1 MIAIVLCHD
10 CNLYVCA
17 ELKDL
22 INELQEVTDW
32 YLLGLCLGL
41 SESRLQEIKQD
52 HRTNDEW
59 RREVLATWARQEKPT
74 WSKVVSALMEMG
86 GHQVLASQIA
96 EIYGNF
102 VKYITACMLS
112 FQSCI
117 SLGYTV
123 LQL

>member
-1 MIAIVLCHD
+1 M
-10 CNLYVCA
+10 
-17 ELKDL
+17 
-22 INELQEVTDW
+22 TDW

-102 VKYITACMLS
+102 VILVMH
-112 FQSCI
+112 I
-117 SLGYTV
+117 LGI
-123 LQL
+123 

>member
-1 MIAIVLCHD
+1 MFCV
-10 CNLYVCA
+10 NA

-102 VKYITACMLS
+102 VILVMH
-112 FQSCI
+112 I
-117 SLGYTV
+117 LGI
-123 LQL
+123 